1 MKLNNVICQN
11 AKPTTKNQKLFDG
24 GGLYL
29 EVSKKGG
36 KLWRLKYRYNGKEK
50 RMALGAYPLIS
61 LKEARERREE
71 AKKQLEQGKDPS
83 IEKQQAKRQAILDAS
98 ITFEDVA
105 KEWHEAVKH
114 KWTEKHGKSI
124 LRRIEMHL
132 YPRIGKHPI
141 KNISPQQLLNALKEI
156 EKYGV
161 HETTKRIRQYAS
173 QVFKYAVLT
182 GKAEINAAAEIGGF
196 LQTARVKHHAAL
208 TIEEIPEFLQKLNT
222 NEARLFRQT
231 RIAIEL
237 ILLTFVRTSELIK
250 ATWDEFDLEN
260 KIWLIPEK
268 RMKVKEKGD
277 HLVPLANQ
285 TIKLLE
291 ELKTLPTSPSN
302 YILSSPVAPR
312 KHISDNTILY
322 GLYRM
327 GYKGK
332 TTGHGFRA
340 LAMTA
345 IKEKLGY
352 RHEVVDRQLAHAHR
366 NSIDAAYDRAQFL
379 EERTQMMQDWASYI
393 HKLNS

>member
-1 MKLNNVICQN
+1 M
-11 AKPTTKNQKLFDG
+11 D
-24 GGLYL
+24 
-29 EVSKKGG
+29 
-36 KLWRLKYRYNGKEK
+36 
-50 RMALGAYPLIS
+50 
-61 LKEARERREE
+61 
-71 AKKQLEQGKDPS
+71 
-83 IEKQQAKRQAILDAS
+83 
-98 ITFEDVA
+98 
-105 KEWHEAVKH
+105 
-114 KWTEKHGKSI
+114 EKHGKSI

-132 YPRIGKHPI
+132 YPRIGKQPI
-141 KNISPQQLLNALKEI
+141 KSITPQQLLNTLKEI

-173 QVFKYAVLT
+173 QVFKYAVIT
-182 GKAEINAAAEIGGF
+182 GKAEINAASEIGGF
-196 LQTARVKHHAAL
+196 LQPPKVKHHAAL

-237 ILLTFVRTSELIK
+237 MLLTFVRTSELIK
-250 ATWDEFDLEN
+250 ATWDEIDLEQ
-260 KIWLIPEK
+260 KIWLIPQE

-285 TIKLLE
+285 TIQLLE

-302 YILSSPVAPR
+302 YILPSPIAPR

-340 LAMTA
+340 LAMTT

-366 NSIDAAYDRAQFL
+366 NNVDAAYDRAHFID
-379 EERTQMMQDWASYI
+379 ERTQMMQEWGDYI
-393 HKLNS
+393 EGLNN